1 MFRLAFIRKAA
12 LSAYSRNHAGE
23 VKETFNEPDSMC
35 AAVRAAA
42 DKWTEI
48 IREASQSNPNLV
60 RAQWEILHLA
70 GDFHPG
76 WKAALIQV
84 EDMYYDEMVNKRAKR
99 SDRKVTTEVNGARDR
114 ALRKIKSDLDH
125 APQTGE
131 SFTPGNARGVIRARD
146 LGRMEP

>member
-1 MFRLAFIRKAA
+1 
-12 LSAYSRNHAGE
+12 
-23 VKETFNEPDSMC
+23 MC

-70 GDFHPG
+70 GDFHRG

-84 EDMYYDEMVNKRAKR
+84 EDTYYDEMVNKHAKR

-131 SFTPGNARGVIRARD
+131 SFTPGECPWCETLRPG
-146 LGRMEP
+146 